1 MKIKPYAS
9 NMTVLE
15 LNDGTEVLFS
25 YQTPVACYTGS
36 TFYKTERFYSA
47 TTTRHVN
54 KWLSDAGVRDVKHVE
69 TQPQDFFNSLAD

>member
-9 NMTVLE
+9 NMTVLV

-36 TFYKTERFYSA
+36 TYYKTERFYSA
-47 TTTRHVN
+47 TTSRHVN
-54 KWLSDAGVRDVKHVE
+54 KWLTDAGVRDVKHVD
-69 TQPQDFFNSLAD
+69 TQPQEFFDTLAV